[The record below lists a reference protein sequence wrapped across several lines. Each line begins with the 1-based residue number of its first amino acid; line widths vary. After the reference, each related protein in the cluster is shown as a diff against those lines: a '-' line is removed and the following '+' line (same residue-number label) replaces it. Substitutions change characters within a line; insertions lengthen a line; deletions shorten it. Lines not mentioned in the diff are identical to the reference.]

1 MKCVYI
7 YIYRRHK
14 KEVIDGSSLT
24 LPIVAMVLTGGI
36 KRNIQAVQ
44 EVPDTGGSAASAPP
58 PPEPIVLRDQGRC
71 IERER
76 TPVNFLK
83 KLYAKGKI
91 SAKLFGEG
99 AECLGKVTRRRKTRT
114 QVKLT
119 IN

>member
-1 MKCVYI
+1 MN
-7 YIYRRHK
+7 
-14 KEVIDGSSLT
+14 DGSSLP
-24 LPIVAMVLTGGI
+24 LPIVATVLTGGV
-36 KRNIQAVQ
+36 KRKVQ
-44 EVPDTGGSAASAPP
+44 EFQEAPDTGGSAASAPP
-58 PPEPIVLRDQGRC
+58 PPEPIASRDQGRC

-99 AECLGKVTRRRKTRT
+99 VDCLAKATCRRKTRT
-114 QVKLT
+114 QVNLT